1 MKQLKKIWD
10 MLGKQKLLIF
20 IFIFAL
26 NVTLRNYD
34 LLIGR
39 RANSSLSFKVISGNF
54 DIMIEHWEALPSH
67 FKIIG
72 EFVLL
77 FMFSPF

>member
-39 RANSSLSFKVISGNF
+39 RANSSLSFKVISKN
-54 DIMIEHWEALPSH
+54 
-67 FKIIG
+67 
-72 EFVLL
+72 
-77 FMFSPF
+77 